1 MEKLQEYYQAVS
13 EGQQFLDN
21 HDQLLQSLTLSKE
34 NAGNN
39 TFTQDTPGI
48 GNESVEPG

>member
-1 MEKLQEYYQAVS
+1 MEKLQKYDEVMRERA
-13 EGQQFLDN
+13 QFLDN
-21 HDQLLQSLTLSKE
+21 HNQLLQSLLISRH

-39 TFTQDTPGI
+39 TPTQDTPGI

>member
-1 MEKLQEYYQAVS
+1 MEKLQHYYEVMT
-13 EGQQFLDN
+13 EGKQFLDN
-21 HDQLLQSLTLSKE
+21 HDQLLQSLMLSRE

>member
-1 MEKLQEYYQAVS
+1 MDKLQQYYEVMT
-13 EGQQFLDN
+13 EGKQFLDN
-21 HDQLLQSLTLSKE
+21 HDQLLQSLLISRE

-39 TFTQDTPGI
+39 TPTSDTQGI